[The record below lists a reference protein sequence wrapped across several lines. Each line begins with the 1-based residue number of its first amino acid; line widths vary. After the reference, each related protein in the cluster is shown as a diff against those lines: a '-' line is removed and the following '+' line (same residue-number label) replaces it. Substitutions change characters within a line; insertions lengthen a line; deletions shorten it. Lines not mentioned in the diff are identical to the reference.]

1 MDLRTVIVDDD
12 AASARA
18 IGSLFSALG
27 CCVGLCTEPELA
39 VGVALEAG
47 VDVVSLDLMMPRLDG
62 YEVLALIRSHEHSR
76 RSSNV
81 PVIAITGSVT
91 DEDRAHT
98 IASGFAAHLGKP
110 VTVGELR
117 TALACVVALRADH
130 YRSRY
135 TVDQDDIAE
144 RLEDLLARSGGNGP
158 QVATGIA
165 LAMEQLGTELLRQM
179 LMGAYGGDFAL
190 AADAAGRLADLGR
203 VIGASHFASLCADFA
218 AALGGP
224 RPLVELAA
232 VLARAELARIVY
244 TLRERVL
251 G

>member
-18 IGSLFSALG
+18 IGSLFTALG
-27 CCVGLCTEPELA
+27 FRVDLCTEPESA
-39 VGVALEAG
+39 VALALNAG
-47 VDVVSLDLMMPRLDG
+47 VDVVSLDLMMPPLDG

-76 RSSNV
+76 RAPNL

-91 DEDRAHT
+91 DDDRAHT

-110 VTVGELR
+110 VTAGELR
-117 TALACVVALRADH
+117 AALSSVVALRADH

-144 RLEDLLARSGGNGP
+144 RLDDLLARSGGSGS
-158 QVATGIA
+158 QVATGVA
-165 LAMEQLGTELLRQM
+165 LAMEQQGTQLLRQM
-179 LMGAYGGDFAL
+179 LTCTYGGDFA
-190 AADAAGRLADLGR
+190 AAAGAAGRLADAGR
-203 VIGASHFASLCADFA
+203 AIGASHFAALCAAFA

-224 RPLVELAA
+224 RSQVEQTA
-232 VLARAELARIVY
+232 VLVRAELARVVY

-251 G
+251 R